1 MARRQES
8 EHGRRG
14 GGSAFDGRRRP
25 PALLAA
31 HGDAAQIDHRVF
43 DDASAHPA
51 GRAPRPLPRPLLHPS
66 RHAEQVDGALRR
78 LRQFPVPVQARD
90 VLDGGAAILHLRH
103 HRRHLQSAHRL
114 HRRALRAQR
123 PEPRP
128 AQVARHAVGA
138 LGDPAGDELSRLA
151 MAVRSFLQRV
161 QLALAP
167 GQHRSRCLDRRRQ
180 LGALLRHSGQ
190 CLDRRAVLHDHV
202 SGGAEIGSRAALRG
216 GGDRR
221 RQLVAAHV
229 VRDAAHDAQHHG
241 HHRAVFPDRDL
252 RQFRHRAHP
261 DRGRADRSHARV
273 RHLGVLDRHSG
284 QRHSARRQRL
294 AVHGARHPS
303 PRERNV
309 MTAAA
314 ITTANAPARK
324 RRYGSMS
331 RDRRWALR
339 WSYFF
344 LTVFAIFFL
353 MPPVYMLITS
363 LKTSAEISA
372 ATNPW
377 WVYHPTLGNYVE
389 LLTSSQYLTFFRNSA
404 LVSVIVVA
412 ITMLISVPAAFA
424 LSRMRFW
431 GSAALATGIFLT
443 YLIPETLLFIPL
455 FKMFALV
462 NEYTGIQLI
471 NRWWVLL
478 LLYPTLTVPFCTWIM
493 IGYFASI
500 PKELDEAALMDGAN
514 YRQILTRVFIPV
526 ALPGLIAATIFA
538 FTVSWAQFLYPLA
551 FTTSADQLVLP
562 VGIVTSLI
570 KGDVFNWGQIMT
582 GALLGA
588 APPLIIYAFLMDYY
602 IAGLTAGATKG

>member
-1 MARRQES
+1 
-8 EHGRRG
+8 
-14 GGSAFDGRRRP
+14 
-25 PALLAA
+25 
-31 HGDAAQIDHRVF
+31 
-43 DDASAHPA
+43 
-51 GRAPRPLPRPLLHPS
+51 
-66 RHAEQVDGALRR
+66 
-78 LRQFPVPVQARD
+78 
-90 VLDGGAAILHLRH
+90 
-103 HRRHLQSAHRL
+103 
-114 HRRALRAQR
+114 
-123 PEPRP
+123 
-128 AQVARHAVGA
+128 
-138 LGDPAGDELSRLA
+138 
-151 MAVRSFLQRV
+151 
-161 QLALAP
+161 
-167 GQHRSRCLDRRRQ
+167 
-180 LGALLRHSGQ
+180 
-190 CLDRRAVLHDHV
+190 
-202 SGGAEIGSRAALRG
+202 
-216 GGDRR
+216 
-221 RQLVAAHV
+221 
-229 VRDAAHDAQHHG
+229 
-241 HHRAVFPDRDL
+241 
-252 RQFRHRAHP
+252 
-261 DRGRADRSHARV
+261 
-273 RHLGVLDRHSG
+273 
-284 QRHSARRQRL
+284 
-294 AVHGARHPS
+294 
-303 PRERNV
+303 
-309 MTAAA
+309 MTAASLA
-314 ITTANAPARK
+314 TDAAPARG
-324 RRYGSMS
+324 RRYGSVS
-331 RDRRWALR
+331 GDRRWALR

-377 WVYHPTLGNYVE
+377 WVYNPTLSNYIE
-389 LLTSSQYLTFFRNSA
+389 LLTSRQYLTFFRNSA
-404 LVSVIVVA
+404 LVSIIVVT

-431 GSAALATGIFLT
+431 GSATLATGIFLT

-455 FKMFALV
+455 FKMFAV
-462 NEYTGIQLI
+462 INEYTDIQLI

-562 VGIVTSLI
+562 VGIITSLI